1 MKKITLLIALMITSL
16 GFSQPTGTWK
26 LTQEAGAF
34 AVGPTQGSGAWYS
47 SALVEVSKRACLFD
61 DEYVFNADGSFQ
73 NVLQTET
80 WLEAF
85 QGKNPEACGTP
96 VAPHDGS
103 AAATWAYSAA
113 NNTII
118 LTGKGAFLGLAKVNN
133 GVQLTSPANAPVS
146 ITYTVTTLTAT
157 NMTID
162 IMYDNG
168 GSPAWWR
175 FKFTKKLAG
184 QPVIGALSIPSPITV
199 GDAPFD
205 LTDPTS
211 DSPGAFTYTSS
222 NTAVATISGATVFV
236 VGPGTTTITAT
247 QVASGAFVSGSV
259 NADLYVSLPDPV
271 TGPTNPIARNAGD
284 VISIYNGIGTP
295 VAPEY
300 SNIAGVTFQDF
311 GGTTIV
317 GDVTLVDGNIVKKYV
332 NHNYSGIQL
341 AATSIDVSAMTM
353 LHMDVYSQDFT
364 GFKIKLEDATGGNN
378 EIQVPFTQ
386 VQGSWNSYDLDLST
400 YSAPD
405 LSKLKFIVP
414 VTNETFP
421 IGKTLYID
429 NVYFYKAALGVSKF
443 DASGIKMYPNPVKNS
458 LTIEAN
464 TAIQRVSVYNVLG
477 QEVMSS
483 SPKSNSTTL
492 QANEL
497 QKGVYMVKTEID
509 GNVSSS
515 KIVKE

>member
-1 MKKITLLIALMITSL
+1 MKKITLLITLMITSL

-34 AVGPTQGSGAWYS
+34 AVGPTQGSGAWYTS
-47 SALVEVSKRACLFD
+47 SPGEVSTRACLFD

-80 WLEAF
+80 WLEVF

-103 AAATWAYSAA
+103 VAATWAYSAA

-133 GVQLTSPANAPVS
+133 GLTLTSPANAPVS
-146 ITYTVTTLTAT
+146 ITYTVTALTGT

-184 QPVIGALSIPSPITV
+184 QPVIGALSIPSTITV
-199 GDAPFD
+199 GDAPFE
-205 LTDPTS
+205 LVDPTS

-236 VGPGTTTITAT
+236 VGSGTTTITAT
-247 QVASGAFVSGSV
+247 QAASGAFVSGSV
-259 NADLYVSLPDPV
+259 NADLYVYATP
-271 TGPTNPIARNAGD
+271 PTTSAPIPPARNAGD
-284 VISIYNGIGTP
+284 VISIFSGAYTNL
-295 VAPEY
+295 
-300 SNIAGVTFQDF
+300 
-311 GGTTIV
+311 GGTAICQCWGQSTV
-317 GDVTLVDGNIVKKYV
+317 VDELDPGNGDVFKRMVKFTYQGV
-332 NHNYSGIQL
+332 VPTASMNVSGGYKLHIDIYKTDMTSMDLYLIQ
-341 AATSIDVSAMTM
+341 APSGETSQKLTPTAVGWNSFDIDVN
-353 LHMDVYSQDFT
+353 
-364 GFKIKLEDATGGNN
+364 ATNFPG
-378 EIQVPFTQ
+378 
-386 VQGSWNSYDLDLST
+386 LDLTNIFQMKLVSDPADTTT
-400 YSAPD
+400 Y
-405 LSKLKFIVP
+405 F
-414 VTNETFP
+414 
-421 IGKTLYID
+421 D
-429 NVYFYKAALGVSKF
+429 NLYFYKTALGVSKF

-464 TAIQRVSVYNVLG
+464 SAIQKVSVYNVLG
-477 QEVMSS
+477 QEVMSR

-492 QANEL
+492 QTNEL

-515 KIVKE
+515 KIIKE